1 MDIFDNSDY
10 LKEEIDFLKE
20 DGKTIGF
27 VPTMGALHDGHLS
40 LVRKSKAEC
49 DYTVASI
56 FVNPTQFD
64 NAEDLSK
71 YPRFME
77 SDIRQLTKENA
88 DLLFAPSESEIY
100 PDAIA
105 RQAIPPVKL
114 GALEKVMEGAR
125 RPGHFRGVVQV
136 VHRLFDIVKP
146 DVAYFGEKDYQQL
159 AVIRTMVQQLEL
171 PIRIIGCPTRREQDG
186 LAMSSR
192 NMRLNKKERKDAAVL
207 YRALQFVRNH
217 WQKYSVGQL
226 TDEAIRMIE
235 ANGTV
240 KVEYLQLADGAT
252 LQQIESMDDAK
263 HIRCFVAARINN
275 VRLIDNELVLF
286 KG

>member
-1 MDIFDNSDY
+1 
-10 LKEEIDFLKE
+10 
-20 DGKTIGF
+20 
-27 VPTMGALHDGHLS
+27 
-40 LVRKSKAEC
+40 
-49 DYTVASI
+49 
-56 FVNPTQFD
+56 
-64 NAEDLSK
+64 
-71 YPRFME
+71 
-77 SDIRQLTKENA
+77 
-88 DLLFAPSESEIY
+88 
-100 PDAIA
+100 
-105 RQAIPPVKL
+105 
-114 GALEKVMEGAR
+114 MEGAR

>member
-171 PIRIIGCPTRREQDG
+171 PIRIVGCPTRREQDG